1 MHLSVVCFETAQQG
15 LASIPLFPIMKW
27 NTKESN
33 EGDSTFRT
41 VKLELKTNPTSNDSV
56 KFSSYFKVFENGT
69 AEQWCRWREDLAT
82 VFKGLNLV
90 TGPNQIRM
98 V

>member
-1 MHLSVVCFETAQQG
+1 MRLSIMHFEAAQQG
-15 LASIPLFPIMKW
+15 LASIPLFPVAKW
-27 NTKESN
+27 NAKESD

-69 AEQWCRWREDLAT
+69 AEQ
-82 VFKGLNLV
+82 
-90 TGPNQIRM
+90 
-98 V
+98 